1 MDIISL
7 VGFLA
12 LVIVGIA
19 LVLFL
24 IKLVWSLVPA
34 AIVALL
40 VYLFTGSLWLT
51 GVAFLGVVVLSFL
64 YKLFVK

>member
-34 AIVALL
+34 AVVALL
-40 VYLFTGSLWLT
+40 VYLMTSSFWWA
-51 GVAFLGVVVLSFL
+51 GVAFLAVVLITL
-64 YKLFVK
+64 VYKLLAK

>member
-40 VYLFTGSLWLT
+40 VYLFTSSLWWA
-51 GVAFLGVVVLSFL
+51 GVAFLAVVVLTL
-64 YKLFVK
+64 VYKLMKK

>member
-1 MDIISL
+1 MDFISL
-7 VGFLA
+7 AGFLA
-12 LVIVGIA
+12 LIIIGIA

-40 VYLFTGSLWLT
+40 VYLFTGSLWWT
-51 GVAFLGVVVLSFL
+51 GVAFLGIVILTFI
-64 YKLFVK
+64 YKLFSK